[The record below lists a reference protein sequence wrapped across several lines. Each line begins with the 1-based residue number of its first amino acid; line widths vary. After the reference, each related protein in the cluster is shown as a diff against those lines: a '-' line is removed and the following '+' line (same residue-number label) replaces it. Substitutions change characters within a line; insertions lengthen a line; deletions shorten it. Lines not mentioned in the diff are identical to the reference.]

1 MYYRFLARRGT
12 MPPSDSSPAV
22 PRSDTLALLY
32 QNILTGIVRIQAGRQ
47 PLTDVETF
55 RRRMRAALQEVER
68 EASAAGYGSAEFRDA
83 EFAVVAFL
91 DEGILSSK
99 EPKAEEWRKK
109 PLNIELFGQAVAG
122 DVFFD
127 KLLEIERRRDSAQL
141 ADLLEV
147 YLMCLLLGFE
157 GRFAPPLRG
166 EAFRIMERLRSRIQS
181 IRGGMDFK
189 LSPPM
194 EFHTETPVTP
204 PASGDWRWWVLGAI
218 AGVLLLFLVY
228 KWSLSWRTE
237 QESFTSRPEVAC
249 TATTS

>member
-1 MYYRFLARRGT
+1 
-12 MPPSDSSPAV
+12 MPPTDAPPGA

-47 PLTDVETF
+47 PLTDVEAF
-55 RRRMRAALQEVER
+55 RRRMKAALQEAER
-68 EASAAGYGSAEFRDA
+68 EAGGAGYSSGEIRDA

-91 DEGILSSK
+91 DEAILSSK

-127 KLLEIERRRDSAQL
+127 KLLDIERRRDSAQL

-147 YLMCLLLGFE
+147 YLLCLLLGFE

-166 EAFRIMERLRSRIQS
+166 EAFRIMERLRGRIES
-181 IRGGMDFK
+181 IRSMDYK
-189 LSPPM
+189 VSPPM
-194 EFHTETPVTP
+194 EFGTEPAAAV
-204 PASGDWRWWVLGAI
+204 PASNWRWWVVGSVA
-218 AGVLLLFLVY
+218 AAVLLFLFY
-228 KWSLSWRTE
+228 QWSLSWRIG
-237 QESFTSRPEVAC
+237 QLQSFFSEPTVNR
-249 TATTS
+249 TA

>member
-1 MYYRFLARRGT
+1 MQPT
-12 MPPSDSSPAV
+12 NPPSAV

-32 QNILTGIVRIQAGRQ
+32 QNILTGIVRVQGGRQ

-55 RRRMRAALQEVER
+55 RRRMRAALQDVER
-68 EASAAGYGSAEFRDA
+68 EASAAGYSSAEIRDA

-91 DEGILSSK
+91 DEAILSSK
-99 EPKAEEWRKK
+99 DPKAEEWRRK

-127 KLLEIERRRDSAQL
+127 KLTEIERRRDSASL

-147 YLMCLLLGFE
+147 YLVCLLLGFE

-166 EAFRIMERLRSRIQS
+166 EAYRIMERIRGRIES
-181 IRGGMDFK
+181 IRGGMDYK

-194 EFHTETPVTP
+194 EFQAEAPVMQAA
-204 PASGDWRWWVLGAI
+204 ASQTWKWWILGSLA
-218 AGVLLLFLVY
+218 AVLLLFLIY
-228 KWSLSWRTE
+228 KWSLSVRTD
-237 QESFTSRPEVAC
+237 QIDVTVSRPEIAS
-249 TATTS
+249 TGAAAA

>member
-1 MYYRFLARRGT
+1 MQPT
-12 MPPSDSSPAV
+12 TSPPGLPTNVSPGG

-32 QNILTGIVRIQAGRQ
+32 QNILTGIVRIQSGRQ
-47 PLTDVETF
+47 PLTDIETF
-55 RRRMRAALQEVER
+55 RRRMKAALQEGER
-68 EASAAGYGSAEFRDA
+68 EASAAGYGSAEIRDA

-91 DEGILSSK
+91 DEAILSSR

-127 KLLEIERRRDSAQL
+127 KLLEVERRRDSPQL

-147 YLMCLLLGFE
+147 YLVCLLLGFE

-166 EAFRIMERLRSRIQS
+166 EAYRIMERLRGRIES
-181 IRGGMDFK
+181 IRGGMDYR

-194 EFHTETPVTP
+194 EFRAEAPVAA
-204 PASGDWRWWVLGAI
+204 PAPSGTWRWWVLGSLG
-218 AGVLLLFLVY
+218 GVLLLFLIY
-228 KWSLSWRTE
+228 KWSLS
-237 QESFTSRPEVAC
+237 
-249 TATTS
+249 

>member
-1 MYYRFLARRGT
+1 MQPT
-12 MPPSDSSPAV
+12 NPSPAV

-32 QNILTGIVRIQAGRQ
+32 QNILTGIVRIQGGRR
-47 PLTDVETF
+47 PLTDIDTF

-68 EASAAGYGSAEFRDA
+68 EATVAGYGAAEFRDA

-91 DEGILSSK
+91 DEAILSSK

-127 KLLEIERRRDSAQL
+127 KLLDIERRRDSTQL

-147 YLMCLLLGFE
+147 YLLCLLLGFE

-166 EAFRIMERLRSRIQS
+166 EAYRIMERLRTRIET
-181 IRGGMDFK
+181 IRGSDYK
-189 LSPPM
+189 ISPPM
-194 EFHTETPVTP
+194 EFRAEAQVAAPVT
-204 PASGDWRWWVLGAI
+204 SDKWRWWVFGSLA
-218 AGVLLLFLVY
+218 AVLLLFLIY
-228 KWSLSWRTE
+228 KVTLSWRAAHLDASAASPAKIT
-237 QESFTSRPEVAC
+237 RKYVL
-249 TATTS
+249 